1 MQPVM
6 DVSDVREFEAA
17 LGEKGLKAQE
27 LMRRAGAVV
36 ALQAAKLVETGSVVV
51 LCGMGNNGGDGWV
64 AADNLARHGYE
75 VSVVSAAAPAV
86 MKSEAARRA
95 AARAV
100 EMGVPVHVD
109 PSRDKLDELL
119 SSADVVVDAV
129 FGTGFKGVMPSP
141 YVMWVKAVDESF
153 AGSVVAVDIP
163 SGISAETGMAEGP
176 HFEADVTVTMFAV
189 KPGLISG
196 EGRAAS
202 GMVVVASL
210 ATDGEGLADLSDA
223 AAAFMLEDADYAD
236 ALIET
241 NPLQDK
247 YSRGRVLVV
256 AGSSRYPGA
265 AVMAALAAARA
276 GAGYVT
282 LAVPQPVV
290 PVAQAHL
297 LSIPVVG
304 LPADADGAFSAE
316 AADKVAPLAAKA
328 DCVLCGPGMTTSF
341 GACEVVRRLL
351 VEQCP
356 LVLDADALNAL
367 VKVCTGSA
375 VEHPEPLRRERPL
388 VLTPHRGELGRLLGS
403 DVVPVPSFA
412 EAMHGAQKLA
422 WAVGSSDFCVVA
434 KGPLSSIAMVDG
446 TVVPEPGPA
455 SLATAGTGDVLA
467 GLLASLLAQEVASS
481 GGETPASGALLMLMA
496 AGTRVHGTAA
506 RLAEGEFGTRGVI
519 APDVAAKVGLARD
532 EFAEAVREAADLR
545 GEDAGS
551 RLEGTLAFEDES
563 RITPPP
569 EVERLIR
576 SDATYKRAD
585 SAPGEILS
593 FGDDLE
599 EPAQEAR
606 PVPAAQSAQPV
617 RPAPASVPVRPA
629 PSASAAT
636 TTVFP
641 AVGVPE
647 DEVSA
652 PVEAELAA
660 DEALEGELFEDEP
673 EAETEVEPETVP
685 ASAPTLSSAAVTSS
699 FDAVSPAVTASFEPV
714 APAPAPEVPAAE
726 AQAAEVPATAEA
738 QAAVSPEPVAHPG
751 GSVPPFLAGVAIASA
766 PAEPDSGEE
775 SEEDLEEDPAS
786 AEEDADDLATEAEDE
801 SAEDAPAVAAFEE
814 AEADVD
820 DADDADWADDAD
832 DAADDEPE
840 APEEEASPEETP
852 ATEGVPAAPAGE
864 TRGAAKVTDQVPPFL
879 ARAVSKAGT
888 AGAAGAGQAEGA
900 TTVMEPVRPAEPGEA
915 PLGARRLTPEEIED
929 RRVEEFHERATMRI
943 DDGSVTPVD
952 KRPSA
957 KPRRR
962 R

>member
-17 LGEKGLKAQE
+17 LGEKGLKALE

-36 ALQAAKLVETGSVVV
+36 ALQAAKLVGSGSVVV

-64 AADNLARHGYE
+64 AADDLARHGYE

-95 AARAV
+95 ASRAV

-109 PSRDKLDELL
+109 PSYDKLAELL

-129 FGTGFKGVMPSP
+129 FGTGFKGAMPSP
-141 YVMWVKAVDESF
+141 YVMWVKAVDEAF

-163 SGISAETGMAEGP
+163 SGIGAETGMSDGP

-202 GMVVVASL
+202 GTVVVASL
-210 ATDGEGLADLSDA
+210 ASDGEGLADLSDA

-265 AVMAALAAARA
+265 AVMAALSAARA

-282 LAVPQPVV
+282 LAVPQPAV

-297 LSIPVVG
+297 LSVPVVG

-367 VKVCTGSA
+367 VKICTGSS

-403 DVVPVPSFA
+403 EVVPLPSFA
-412 EAMHGAQKLA
+412 AAMHGAQKLS

-434 KGPLSSIAMVDG
+434 KGPLTSIATVDG

-467 GLLASLLAQEVASS
+467 GLLASLLAQEVASC

-496 AGTRVHGTAA
+496 AGTRIHGTAA
-506 RLAEGEFGTRGVI
+506 RLAEAEFGTRGVV

-532 EFAEAVREAADLR
+532 EFADAVREAADRR

-569 EVERLIR
+569 EVERLIK
-576 SDATYKRAD
+576 SDASYKRAG
-585 SAPGEILS
+585 SVPGEILP

-599 EPAQEAR
+599 EPAQTPRPAQPAAPSRTAR
-606 PVPAAQSAQPV
+606 GGQPDRAQQGGPGQAHAPAQSAS
-617 RPAPASVPVRPA
+617 RAA
-629 PSASAAT
+629 AAT
-636 TTVFP
+636 TTAFP
-641 AVGVPE
+641 AVGVPSDGE
-647 DEVSA
+647 GGSERGTLGGA
-652 PVEAELAA
+652 PVAA
-660 DEALEGELFEDEP
+660 PSPGP
-673 EAETEVEPETVP
+673 QPVP
-685 ASAPTLSSAAVTSS
+685 AAATASFDPVPAAVT
-699 FDAVSPAVTASFEPV
+699 TSFEPV
-714 APAPAPEVPAAE
+714 APVEPVEPAAASATGSFE
-726 AQAAEVPATAEA
+726 PAARATGA
-738 QAAVSPEPVAHPG
+738 
-751 GSVPPFLAGVAIASA
+751 VPPFLAAVSA
-766 PAEPDSGEE
+766 PAGAEPEVGQG
-775 SEEDLEEDPAS
+775 
-786 AEEDADDLATEAEDE
+786 
-801 SAEDAPAVAAFEE
+801 AVAT
-814 AEADVD
+814 
-820 DADDADWADDAD
+820 D
-832 DAADDEPE
+832 DAAVAGGSDDGGEGGPVDE
-840 APEEEASPEETP
+840 AAVSDDG
-852 ATEGVPAAPAGE
+852 ADRADAAGGKAG
-864 TRGAAKVTDQVPPFL
+864 TVAAGGAGDADGAARVSEEGGSPSDEAAGARGPAKAADQVPPFL
-879 ARAVSKAGT
+879 ARAVSKAEAAAEAVGGGPE
-888 AGAAGAGQAEGA
+888 GAAAAMGPAAPPEAAE
-900 TTVMEPVRPAEPGEA
+900 TPRPAR
-915 PLGARRLTPEEIED
+915 PLSPEEIED
-929 RRVEEFHERATMRI
+929 RRVEAFHERATLVI